1 MDSEP
6 SWELYRSYLSVL
18 QEGSLSGA
26 ARALGL
32 AQPTLGRHI
41 EALEKSL
48 GLSLFTRSQH
58 GLMPTAAALE
68 LKPYAESMG
77 SSAAALRRAA
87 QSQGRLTG
95 TVRVSASEVVGAE
108 VLPPILARL
117 RAEHPQLTIE
127 LVLTNRVQDLLQR
140 EADIAIRM
148 TQPTQDA
155 LIAQRIGVVE
165 LGLYAHRDYLRDRG
179 TPRTMADLARHAL
192 IGFDEET
199 PFLRAARKRMP
210 AWRRDAFALRTD
222 SDLAQMALVRAAA
235 GIGVYQVVLAQRIP
249 ELVRLMDEDFS
260 FPMDTWV
267 TMHEGLRHS
276 LRCKIVFDALALGLQ
291 AHLA

>member
-48 GLSLFTRSQH
+48 GLSLFTRSQQ

-68 LKPYAESMG
+68 LKPYAEAMG
-77 SSAAALRRAA
+77 SSAAALMRAA
-87 QSQGRLTG
+87 ESQGSLTG

-108 VLPPILARL
+108 VLPPIVARL
-117 RAEHPQLTIE
+117 RNAHPQLTIE
-127 LVLTNRVQDLLQR
+127 LVLTSRVQDLLLR

-155 LIAQRIGVVE
+155 LIAQRVGVVE

-179 TPRTMADLARHAL
+179 VPQTVAELSQHAL

-199 PFLRAARKRMP
+199 AFLRAARKHLP
-210 AWRRDAFALRTD
+210 AWRREAFALRTD
-222 SDLAQMALVRAAA
+222 SDLAQIALVRAAA
-235 GIGVYQVVLAQRIP
+235 GIGFYHVALAQRIP
-249 ELVRLMDEDFS
+249 TLVRVLDDQVS